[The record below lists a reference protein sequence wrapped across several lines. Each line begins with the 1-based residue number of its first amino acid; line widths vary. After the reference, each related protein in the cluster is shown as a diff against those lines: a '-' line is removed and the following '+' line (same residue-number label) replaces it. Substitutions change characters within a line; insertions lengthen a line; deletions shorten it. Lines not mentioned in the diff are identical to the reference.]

1 MLLSSSTF
9 PVLAQSCFTH
19 VLRSFWLVLI
29 GAGVWLASMLISS
42 TAAAL
47 EPPARAAETQD
58 IPAPM
63 CDPMGASVAAQP
75 DMDLPVLDRGRFEEL
90 SCDAL
95 ALLLSSSVRG
105 TARADRAVLGERDR
119 PEPPPREMEPARYDG
134 TRVLDAR
141 FPLRIDPVLLA
152 EAPSV
157 GLSARRGHRRS
168 VYRPPV

>member
-1 MLLSSSTF
+1 MLLSPSTF
-9 PVLAQSCFTH
+9 PVLARACFAR
-19 VLRSFWLVLI
+19 VLRSFFLVLL
-29 GAGVWLASMLISS
+29 GAGVWLAGMLISS

-95 ALLLSSSVRG
+95 ALLLSASVRG
-105 TARADRAVLGERDR
+105 TARADHAVLGERDR
-119 PEPPPREMEPARYDG
+119 PEPPPREMQRVRYDG
-134 TRVLDAR
+134 TRALVTR
-141 FPLRIDPVLLA
+141 FPLRIDAVLLA

-157 GLSARRGHRRS
+157 GLSPRRGHRRS